1 MKYKGF
7 LTYIVM
13 IMSISCIL
21 ITITGSLLRGFQIQ
35 LMGVDDYYPIKNY
48 KLDLGENDSRFSG
61 SQHFSSLQASLSN
74 Q

>member
-1 MKYKGF
+1 
-7 LTYIVM
+7 M
-13 IMSISCIL
+13 IISKSCIL
-21 ITITGSLLRGFQIQ
+21 ITITGSLLRGFQIEF
-35 LMGVDDYYPIKNY
+35 MGVDETYPIRNY